1 VPYAVFA
8 RQSAGGAAPEASQ
21 ERLLNWFAE
30 PFPTGG
36 TAPLTLLPSA
46 GLSPW
51 VTGATGPVRALYA
64 QGGIIYAAAGGVLYQ
79 ITAGVAVNLG
89 AITDSAQTTI
99 TGNGFDVAVAAG
111 GTYYVWN
118 GTTLTT
124 PTTGAFDD
132 VGSVA
137 GTSAYVVLFEQSGQ
151 RFSVTALNDAS
162 TVDALDFAS
171 AEVRPDGIVRGIVD
185 HGDLWIF
192 GTRTTEIWANTGDAT
207 FPFARYS
214 GGAFERGLA
223 WGNAVVSADNGVWW
237 VADDRVVYRGSAGG
251 QPQRVSTSRVE
262 AVLAQISDG
271 QDVRMLTFDD
281 RGHKMVAVV
290 LPDRPAWV
298 YDLSTGVWHERSSG
312 IGEAPWI
319 ATDALTSEGVQILGG
334 TDGAIHLIGGLTDGG
349 LAIQREAIS
358 APLDNG
364 GERLRLAKVKLH
376 FGQGRTDIGR
386 RPVAMVAFSRDG
398 QTWDDEREI
407 PLGLLGEYGW
417 KSWINGAGRAYQFS
431 MRVRITDP
439 IDAPFLG
446 VSYAATA

>member
-1 VPYAVFA
+1 MPYAIFA

-46 GLSPW
+46 GLTPW

-64 QGGIIYAAAGGVLYQ
+64 QGGIIYTVAGGSLFE
-79 ITAGVAVNLG
+79 ITAGVAVNRG
-89 AITDSAQTTI
+89 VIIDSTQTTI
-99 TGNGFDVAVAAG
+99 TGNGFDIAIAAG

-124 PTTGAFDD
+124 PATGAFSD

-137 GTSAYVVLFEQSGQ
+137 GTSAYIVLFEQHGQ
-151 RFSVTALNDAS
+151 RFSLTALNDAS

-171 AEVRPDGIVRGIVD
+171 AEARPDGIVRGLVD

-192 GTRTTEIWANTGDAT
+192 GTKTTEIWANTGDAT
-207 FPFARYS
+207 FPFSRYS

-223 WGNAVVSADNGVWW
+223 WANSVVSADNGVFWIG
-237 VADDRVVYRGSAGG
+237 DDRVVYRGSAGG
-251 QPQRVSTSRVE
+251 QPQRVSTARVDT
-262 AVLAQISDG
+262 VLALLPDT
-271 QDVRMLTFDD
+271 QDVRMFSFDD
-281 RGHKMVAVV
+281 RGHKMVAIV
-290 LPDRPAWV
+290 PTDRPAWLF
-298 YDLSTGVWHERSSG
+298 DIGTGMWHERSSG
-312 IGEAPWI
+312 IGETPWI
-319 ATDALTSEGVQILGG
+319 ATDALMNEGMQVLGG
-334 TDGAIHLIGGLTDGG
+334 IDGALHQLGGLTDGG

-358 APLDNG
+358 SPIDNAG
-364 GERLRLAKVKLH
+364 NRLRLAKVKLQ
-376 FGQGRTDIGR
+376 FGHGRSDIGR

-417 KSWINGAGRAYQFS
+417 QSWVNGAGRAYQFS
-431 MRVRITDP
+431 MRVRVTDP
-439 IDAPFLG
+439 IDTPFLG
-446 VSYAATA
+446 VSYEATA